1 MPLLI
6 PTHNYTA
13 VVLWLVSTNYSA
25 VNVEN
30 RDQLFRSE
38 GLYADPIDWGV
49 IPVVKPDYRLHIA
62 NR

>member
-6 PTHNYTA
+6 QTQTA

-38 GLYADPIDWGV
+38 GLYADPIEGYLSSIYQW
-49 IPVVKPDYRLHIA
+49 L
-62 NR
+62 